1 MGTVSTQIAI
11 FRPRRSSMFKTAAIA
26 AAGAALILV
35 GSLWYSGPPASWQ
48 AAVGVVPLSA
58 LAMFGIIWGA
68 RLVRARHETVTIFT
82 SGLQGPTGG
91 GNQVFCAWK
100 NISDARFVR
109 DMGGEYVLVSGG
121 LRLSRELL
129 DDPALVRAIDERVP
143 EGSPLSLALR
153 DAGA

>member
-1 MGTVSTQIAI
+1 MGTGSTQIAI
-11 FRPRRSSMFKTAAIA
+11 FRPRRSSMFKTAAIS
-26 AAGAALILV
+26 AAGAAVILV

-68 RLVRARHETVTIFT
+68 RLLRARHETVTIFT
-82 SGLQGPTGG
+82 SGLQGPSGG
-91 GNQVFCAWK
+91 GNQAFCAWK
-100 NISDARFVR
+100 NISEARFVR
-109 DMGGEYVLVSGG
+109 DGDYVLVSRSIT
-121 LRLSRELL
+121 LPRELL
-129 DDPALVRAIDERVP
+129 DDPSFVRAIDERVP